1 MYYNIIPL
9 ILILAGAIVIIRIVI
24 KKFPAVVNLDVAA
37 LPQERERAVK
47 QRIINTRFKR
57 SLSRWFSWLRRI
69 ALPAGE
75 QVKTW
80 ITILWQKLLTARDN
94 LSRTAALR
102 SGGAP
107 DAIEALLAQAE
118 EAKAKEDF
126 ETAEKCY
133 IHVISLESKS
143 AVAFKLLGQLYF
155 EQGKLIEARETL
167 EHVLK
172 LTREDADVYAQL
184 AEVAAGERQPDK
196 AKTYYQQSLKFNNEN
211 ARTLFRLAELN
222 NETGGYPEALKNMKA
237 ALKIE
242 PKNPRYLDG
251 LFNVSILNKDKSEA
265 LDAYKALKEIN
276 PENAKLSEMKKQ
288 IDEL

>member
-9 ILILAGAIVIIRIVI
+9 ILILAAAIIIVRIVI
-24 KKFPAVVNLDVAA
+24 RKFPAVVNLDVAT
-37 LPQERERAVK
+37 LPQERERAAK

-57 SLSRWFSWLRRI
+57 TVSRWFGWLRRS
-69 ALPAGE
+69 ALPVGE
-75 QVKTW
+75 KIKMWLTK
-80 ITILWQKLLTARDN
+80 LWQKLLTARDN
-94 LSRTAALR
+94 LSQAAAMR
-102 SGGAP
+102 PGAAP
-107 DAIEALLAQAE
+107 DAIEALVAQAQ
-118 EAKAKEDF
+118 EAKEKEDF

-133 IHVISLESKS
+133 IRIISLESKNV
-143 AVAFKLLGQLYF
+143 AAFKLLGQLYF

-172 LTREDADVYAQL
+172 LTQEDADVYTQL
-184 AEVAAGERQPDK
+184 AEVAESEQQPDK
-196 AKTYYQQSLKFNNEN
+196 AKTYYQQSLKLNSEN

-222 NETGGYPEALKNMKA
+222 KETGGYQETLKNMKA